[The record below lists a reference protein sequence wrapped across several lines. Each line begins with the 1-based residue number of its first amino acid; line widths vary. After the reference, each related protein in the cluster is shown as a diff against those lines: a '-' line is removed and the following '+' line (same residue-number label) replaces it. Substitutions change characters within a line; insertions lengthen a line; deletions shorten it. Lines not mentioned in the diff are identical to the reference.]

1 MGEASAFDE
10 SDEMRPP
17 MGAFINQYLPPAIQ
31 LLSNFPVESYYRRR
45 RVAGKLNFRDAVYR
59 FLADPISSLPAY
71 IYSWT
76 LLALS
81 FTSVVTFC
89 MASARYSAILKDALI
104 EYGSDS
110 AAFAAYI
117 EGRSVQGSWFAWEC
131 FLGGA
136 FTVEFIVR
144 MAAYT
149 AKGWRGMMF
158 DPMLWVDAL
167 ALIPL
172 LLRIGCIETAN
183 VYHLSA
189 AEMRASLRYLR
200 ALRPSLPDGAV
211 ATPPQV
217 PAQIQ
222 VL

>member
-1 MGEASAFDE
+1 
-10 SDEMRPP
+10 
-17 MGAFINQYLPPAIQ
+17 
-31 LLSNFPVESYYRRR
+31 
-45 RVAGKLNFRDAVYR
+45 
-59 FLADPISSLPAY
+59 
-71 IYSWT
+71 
-76 LLALS
+76 
-81 FTSVVTFC
+81 
-89 MASARYSAILKDALI
+89 
-104 EYGSDS
+104 
-110 AAFAAYI
+110 
-117 EGRSVQGSWFAWEC
+117 
-131 FLGGA
+131 
-136 FTVEFIVR
+136 
-144 MAAYT
+144 
-149 AKGWRGMMF
+149 MMF